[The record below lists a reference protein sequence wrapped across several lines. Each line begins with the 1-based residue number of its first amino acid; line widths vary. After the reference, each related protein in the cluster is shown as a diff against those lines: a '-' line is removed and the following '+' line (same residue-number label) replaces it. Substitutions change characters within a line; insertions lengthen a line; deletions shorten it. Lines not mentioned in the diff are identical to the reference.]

1 MQRVFEL
8 TFILIGIV
16 VLAVPMLLTAIVVW
30 TTLGRP
36 LMFRQLPSGR
46 NGVPFSILKFRSM
59 KDTRDADGVLLPD
72 ADRVTPA
79 SSTLRR
85 LRLDELP
92 QLLAIAAGKMA
103 LVGPR
108 PLTPETIKTLGRRG
122 EWRGRVRPGLTGWAQ
137 ISGNTH
143 LDLDEKIAL
152 DLWYVDHRSLALD
165 LYILLET
172 LTVVLFGERLR
183 PERIE
188 RARQW
193 IAGKDLSSRREVTT

>member
-36 LMFRQLPSGR
+36 LMFRQLRSGR